1 MIWKVILYMNE
12 TYSAIKGGRRY
23 FGEMKNNLEHGLG
36 FYDIELWNQK
46 FVGEFLNDKATGI
59 GLKIQGSGTDWERKI
74 VCEFNN
80 NSHEGIGMYKWPS
93 GATYVGEFKDDRAY
107 GMRCFRIW
115 NGNKYFGKMG
125 IGPMGMKGDDFWIM
139 GDGKWTDSL
148 SHNFDEHGF
157 CKKKNKEIW
166 PDGTYYVGE
175 FDDHENYCGT
185 GTLIF
190 SKSRFYEGEFL
201 NGYFHG
207 QGIFYHGNEYVMGEF
222 KDGHVHGY
230 GEAIFNTGSYKGY
243 WQKNRFHGKGIL
255 KFKDETYDGEFY
267 NININDSGGR
277 DTGFRRLR

>member
-107 GMRCFRIW
+107 GMGCFRIW
-115 NGNKYFGKMG
+115 IGNNYFGK
-125 IGPMGMKGDDFWIM
+125 IKHV
-139 GDGKWTDSL
+139 TSL
-148 SHNFDEHGF
+148 SKVIHGGIMKIDSSTLSNLEIF
-157 CKKKNKEIW
+157 TSISNK
-166 PDGTYYVGE
+166 GL
-175 FDDHENYCGT
+175 H
-185 GTLIF
+185 GTLINTIDNTLTPMGSRLLKQHL
-190 SKSRFYEGEFL
+190 SKPLLSTKKINYRL
-201 NGYFHG
+201 KM
-207 QGIFYHGNEYVMGEF
+207 ISEY
-222 KDGHVHGY
+222 
-230 GEAIFNTGSYKGY
+230 I
-243 WQKNRFHGKGIL
+243 KNHIKA
-255 KFKDETYDGEFY
+255 
-267 NININDSGGR
+267 S
-277 DTGFRRLR
+277 